1 MLTYSL
7 RTNIGLRARFA
18 ENTSFDRSDSRLSP
32 NPVLALGQCSELT
45 GVEDRHNK
53 RLWQFPD
60 CHTKQLINNAVDIFP
75 SGSVHRRAIT
85 WDGMAVELVQTTAY
99 DKVEFRFR
107 APYHLLIA
115 YEQGVRRNGETL
127 VEGLPRSMLRDFK
140 GRLTLVPAGCE
151 FREWQEARIASRVT
165 YFYFDPAKMP
175 AVPEDAS
182 LPTTPLAPRLFFEDR
197 ELWETAVKLTA
208 LMQGGSENRRYCEAL
223 GTVLAHELVRLST
236 GKRPI
241 GPPLRGGLA
250 AWQQRTVTNYIE
262 EHLAEQI
269 PLATLSQLVRLSP
282 YYFCRAFKQSFG
294 IPPHR
299 YHTQRRIERAKALL
313 RETRDSV
320 TAIALT
326 LGFSETSSF
335 TVAFRKTTG
344 STPTGFRR
352 REA

>member
-1 MLTYSL
+1 
-7 RTNIGLRARFA
+7 
-18 ENTSFDRSDSRLSP
+18 
-32 NPVLALGQCSELT
+32 
-45 GVEDRHNK
+45 
-53 RLWQFPD
+53 
-60 CHTKQLINNAVDIFP
+60 
-75 SGSVHRRAIT
+75 
-85 WDGMAVELVQTTAY
+85 
-99 DKVEFRFR
+99 
-107 APYHLLIA
+107 
-115 YEQGVRRNGETL
+115 VRRNGETL

-151 FREWQEARIASRVT
+151 FREWQETRIASRAT

-182 LPTTPLAPRLFFEDR
+182 STTTPLAPRLFFEDR

-208 LMQGGSENRRYCEAL
+208 LMQGGSENRRYGEAL
-223 GTVLAHELVRLST
+223 GTVLAHELVRLNT
-236 GKRPI
+236 GKRRI
-241 GPPLRGGLA
+241 GPPQRGGLA
-250 AWQQRTVTNYIE
+250 AWQQRAVTNYIE

-299 YHTQRRIERAKALL
+299 YHTHRRIERAKALL
-313 RETRDSV
+313 LETEDSV
-320 TAIALT
+320 TDIALT

-344 STPTGFRR
+344 STPTGYRR